1 MKARPLQALIP
12 SGKASS
18 AVPAPVAL
26 CRPSVP
32 PYRASWAAWPG
43 MSLPGP
49 RGLPSVPTSA
59 QGGPPMFA
67 NVLTL
72 RGLSGMVKAPNTVR
86 RHRRLCRAPH
96 GEKCGFFV
104 SASYTAASASC
115 GRRYILAEQRPV
127 SARTGGLTVAGERC
141 SAFFCALKTPKHSRF
156 LMIPTITAALR
167 PAVTAL
173 PCNLIPAGGVR
184 HD

>member
-1 MKARPLQALIP
+1 
-12 SGKASS
+12 
-18 AVPAPVAL
+18 
-26 CRPSVP
+26 
-32 PYRASWAAWPG
+32 
-43 MSLPGP
+43 
-49 RGLPSVPTSA
+49 
-59 QGGPPMFA
+59 MFA

-72 RGLSGMVKAPNTVR
+72 RGLSGMVEAPNAIR

-127 SARTGGLTVAGERC
+127 SARTGGLIAAGERC
-141 SAFFCALKTPKHSRF
+141 FAFFCALKTPKRNRC
-156 LMIPTITAALR
+156 LMIPTITATLR

-173 PCNLIPAGGVR
+173 PCNLIPAGEVR
-184 HD
+184 HGHA